1 MSGRIRARKGL
12 DVELPLLTRQ
22 EKTQLVDAQRKTYGL
37 SKLFADLGFARSIYF
52 YHRGRLRG
60 ADKYADARLAITE
73 VFKRNHRCYV
83 YRRIRAALGRHKFC
97 LSEKVVQRLMRQKG
111 WVVAVMKWRRYGFYL
126 GEIDPALKN
135 LIKHDCR
142 AVTPNE
148 KWLTDITEFQILAG
162 KVYLL
167 PMSF

>member
-60 ADKYADARLAITE
+60 ADKYADARLAITDGL
-73 VFKRNHRCYV
+73 RTQSPLL
-83 YRRIRAALGRHKFC
+83 RISADTDGTGRAKVLPLGESRAAFDEAERLNRCRYEAASVRRQLGRNQHC
-97 LSEKVVQRLMRQKG
+97 ARESHQTRL
-111 WVVAVMKWRRYGFYL
+111 
-126 GEIDPALKN
+126 P
-135 LIKHDCR
+135 
-142 AVTPNE
+142 
-148 KWLTDITEFQILAG
+148 
-162 KVYLL
+162 
-167 PMSF
+167 S